1 MLEPTWTT
9 IRLFLHVLSATIW
22 VGGQVVLAGLV
33 PALRRHDATVTKVAA
48 RAFNRLA
55 WPAFGVAVLTGIW
68 NLMSVDVTATDWNY
82 QVTALVHVL
91 LTGVAGAA
99 AAVHAVGRTR
109 RALALGGAIGLLA
122 SLGALFVGL
131 LLRTGR

>member
-48 RAFNRLA
+48 RAFNRVA

-68 NLMSVDVTATDWNY
+68 NLMSVDVTTTDWSY

>member
-82 QVTALVHVL
+82 QVAALVHVL

-109 RALALGGAIGLLA
+109 LALALGGAIGLLA

>member
-33 PALRRHDATVTKVAA
+33 PALRRHDPTVTKVAA

-55 WPAFGVAVLTGIW
+55 WPAFGMVVITGIW
-68 NLMSVDVTATDWNY
+68 NLMSLDVTSADWGY
-82 QVTALVHVL
+82 QTTVMAHVL
-91 LTGVAGAA
+91 LAVVAGAA
-99 AAVHAVGRTR
+99 AAVHAVGHSRL
-109 RALALGGAIGLLA
+109 ALALGGAIGLLA
-122 SLGALFVGL
+122 SLGALFIGV

>member
-68 NLMSVDVTATDWNY
+68 NLMSVDVTTTDWNY

>member
-1 MLEPTWTT
+1 MLDPTWTT

-55 WPAFGVAVLTGIW
+55 WPAFGVVVLTGIW
-68 NLMSVDVTATDWNY
+68 NLMSVDVTSTDWKY
-82 QVTALVHVL
+82 QATVLVHVL
-91 LTGVAGAA
+91 LTAVAGAA
-99 AAVHAVGRTR
+99 AAVHAIGHSRL
-109 RALALGGAIGLLA
+109 ALALGGAIGLLA
-122 SLGALFVGL
+122 SVGALFVGL
-131 LLRTGR
+131 LLQTGR

>member
-9 IRLFLHVLSATIW
+9 IRLFLHVLSASIW

-55 WPAFGVAVLTGIW
+55 WPAFGVVVLTGIW
-68 NLMSVDVTATDWNY
+68 NLMSVEVTSTDWSY
-82 QVTALVHVL
+82 QVTVLVHVL
-91 LTGVAGAA
+91 LTVVAGGA
-99 AAVHAVGRTR
+99 AAVHIIGHGRLAV
-109 RALALGGAIGLLA
+109 ALGGAIGLLA

>member
-68 NLMSVDVTATDWNY
+68 NLMSVDVTATNWNY

>member
-1 MLEPTWTT
+1 MFEPTWTT

-33 PALRRHDATVTKVAA
+33 PALRRHDAAVTKVAA

-55 WPAFGVAVLTGIW
+55 WPAFGTVVLTGIW
-68 NLMSVDVTATDWNY
+68 NLMSVDATSSEWRY
-82 QVTALVHVL
+82 QVTASVHVL
-91 LTGVAGAA
+91 LTAIAGGA
-99 AAVHAVGRTR
+99 AAVHAVGRGR
-109 RALALGGAIGLLA
+109 LALALGGAIGLLA

-131 LLRTGR
+131 LLRSGR